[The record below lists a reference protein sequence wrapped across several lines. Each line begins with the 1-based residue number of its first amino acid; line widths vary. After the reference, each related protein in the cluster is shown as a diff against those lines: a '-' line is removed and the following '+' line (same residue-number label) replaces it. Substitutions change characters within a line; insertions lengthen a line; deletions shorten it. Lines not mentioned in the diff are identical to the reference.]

1 MLVSSNNLKEYTEE
15 YSFNVFISQRN
26 TVSMFSFSLDEGYVL
41 GHQRRIVIHHE
52 VYLLISSIAP
62 FGFV

>member
-1 MLVSSNNLKEYTEE
+1 MIVSSNNLKEYTEE

-41 GHQRRIVIHHE
+41 GHQRKIVTHYG
-52 VYLLISSIAP
+52 VYLLI
-62 FGFV
+62 